1 MKKFF
6 LILLV
11 TTLLLSSF
19 LFFKLKSP
27 SKSTEGVI
35 EGVIYELREGIDD
48 TFLISIISENP
59 ELDRIIL
66 AVPSE
71 NYSEHSEQLKIDRHV
86 EIVYSTDQQHH
97 ATVSPMT
104 IEAEIISVNLE

>member
-48 TFLISIISENP
+48 TFLISIKSKNSEI
-59 ELDRIIL
+59 DRIIL

-71 NYSEHSEQLKIDRHV
+71 NYSEHSEQLKIDNHV
-86 EIVYSTDQQHH
+86 KIKYSSKQKNV
-97 ATVSPMT
+97 ATESPLT
-104 IEAEIISVNLE
+104 IEAKIVSVKLE